1 MKPKKF
7 VFLNYFKT
15 VRAKKNHAK
24 AKSELAAKQNELTPQ
39 QTEKITATKQTL
51 QIDVAGYVSHFKII
65 GVFV

>member
-7 VFLNYFKT
+7 VLNYYKT

-39 QTEKITATKQTL
+39 QTEKNTATKQTL
-51 QIDVAGYVSHFKII
+51 QIDVAGYISHFKA
-65 GVFV
+65 VFV